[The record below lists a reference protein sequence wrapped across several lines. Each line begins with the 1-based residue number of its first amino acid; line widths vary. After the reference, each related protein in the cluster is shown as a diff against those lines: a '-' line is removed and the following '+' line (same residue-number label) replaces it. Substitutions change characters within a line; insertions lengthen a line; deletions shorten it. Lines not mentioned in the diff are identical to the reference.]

1 MMESLKTVYQ
11 QKLKDFQKRKNNELT
26 ILLYHGVTNSISKGI
41 ENHAGKHMEEK
52 NFAKQMKYIR
62 NKCSPIS
69 IDEYLF
75 YCENKTD
82 LPPNS
87 VVVSFDDGFKNN
99 YSVAAPILDEFQ
111 IPAVFYISSGVVNT
125 NMMFWVDVLED
136 CINLTKKPYINVYL
150 NEKVEF
156 FIDTYEQKIA
166 ALNSIKAYCKTRPY
180 FDTRRVLE
188 DIQVATGITPQ
199 VDHAENYKK
208 ITWDEL
214 KVMNDN
220 SLFVIG
226 GHSLY
231 HNILSQL
238 DANMLDKEIRSSL
251 DLLEINLQTS
261 IYHYSYPEGQKN
273 HYNSSVINVL
283 KKYGVVCSPSAVP
296 GLNPIDTDPFHLKR
310 IMVGFSE
317 LPFPY
322 LDTSL

>member
-82 LPPNS
+82 LPPNP

-125 NMMFWVDVLED
+125 NMMFWVD
-136 CINLTKKPYINVYL
+136 
-150 NEKVEF
+150 
-156 FIDTYEQKIA
+156 
-166 ALNSIKAYCKTRPY
+166 
-180 FDTRRVLE
+180 
-188 DIQVATGITPQ
+188 
-199 VDHAENYKK
+199 
-208 ITWDEL
+208 
-214 KVMNDN
+214 
-220 SLFVIG
+220 
-226 GHSLY
+226 
-231 HNILSQL
+231 
-238 DANMLDKEIRSSL
+238 
-251 DLLEINLQTS
+251 
-261 IYHYSYPEGQKN
+261 
-273 HYNSSVINVL
+273 
-283 KKYGVVCSPSAVP
+283 
-296 GLNPIDTDPFHLKR
+296 
-310 IMVGFSE
+310 
-317 LPFPY
+317 
-322 LDTSL
+322 